1 MFSASRAYSTSGIIK
16 PPPWST
22 TGIAL
27 MVKVYFYGTY
37 TPGGSSI
44 ASFVFQPLSI
54 PRGEST
60 SDVKLVPL

>member
-44 ASFVFQPLSI
+44 ASFVF
-54 PRGEST
+54 
-60 SDVKLVPL
+60 